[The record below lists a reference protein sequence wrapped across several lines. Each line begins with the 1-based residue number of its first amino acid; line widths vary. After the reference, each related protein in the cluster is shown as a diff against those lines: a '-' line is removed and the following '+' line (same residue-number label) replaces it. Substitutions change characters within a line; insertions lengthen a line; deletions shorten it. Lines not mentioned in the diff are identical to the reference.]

1 MKHSKSKLT
10 GAFLLAGATLAQ
22 ADNPL
27 EEIIVTAEHR
37 DYSIS
42 QTATSVSVVTAN
54 QLASQSAVHLEDVMR
69 QIPNMNAASG
79 ASRNRYFQIRGI
91 GERSQ
96 YQEPIN
102 PSVGLLVD
110 GIDFSGLG
118 LSASTLDIEQIEVLR
133 GPQGTLHGANAI
145 AGLISIQSAEPSHES
160 AHRLEV
166 GLGNYSAQRWQI
178 TSTGPVQ
185 PNLNYRLALAGNT
198 SNGWIKNANLGRSDT
213 NNIDER
219 QARLRLQW
227 QADNYQTDLGLM
239 SVDADNGFDAFSLD
253 NTRTTLSD
261 EPGSDRQKTRGF
273 WLRHQHEFSQ
283 YQLSA
288 QMSRSHSDTQ
298 YSYDEDWS
306 YIGIAPGWEYSSFDQ
321 YQREYRGHE
330 MDIKLTRTKSNSAW
344 LLGVY
349 GRDNEEALGRTYTYL
364 PAPFAS
370 RYDTQYHAVYGQID
384 RDLSDT
390 LQAQLGLRYENRGA
404 RYTDSEILNN
414 RSNDDFLGGKFA
426 LLWQANDN
434 HRTYLSVSKGYRA
447 GGVNTNVLASIPT
460 AETPEQ
466 TELLQGQQVF
476 DTETLWNAEIGLRSI
491 WPDMGLSW
499 FNTLFW
505 MERDDQQVK
514 GSLVLPRQDG
524 STNFIDYVNNAASGS
539 NTGLESELVWRASES
554 LTLTAALGLLWA
566 EFDSYINADGQ
577 NLSGR
582 DQAQAPR
589 YQYALGLE
597 YQINSQWTLGA
608 NLQGRDDYYF
618 SDRHETKARAIHL
631 LDARVRY
638 QGEQWY
644 AQAWAKNLGNATV
657 TVRGFGS
664 FGNDPRKFY
673 VTEPYY
679 QFGAPRTFGMTL
691 GYQL

>member
-1 MKHSKSKLT
+1 MNDSKRQLAS
-10 GAFLLAGATLAQ
+10 AILLASTAIAQ

-27 EEIIVTAEHR
+27 EEIVVTAEHR

-42 QTATSVSVVTAN
+42 QTATSVSVVTAG
-54 QLASQSAVHLEDVMR
+54 QLAGQSAVHLEDVMR
-69 QIPNMNAASG
+69 SVPNLNAASG

-110 GIDFSGLG
+110 GMDFSGLG
-118 LSASTLDIEQIEVLR
+118 LSASTLDIEQVEVLR

-145 AGLISIQSAEPSHES
+145 AGLISIQSVEPSHES
-160 AHRLEV
+160 AHKIELGV
-166 GLGNYSAQRWQI
+166 GNYNTQRWQI
-178 TSTGPVQ
+178 TSTGPLR
-185 PNLNYRLALAGNT
+185 PNFNYRLALGGNT
-198 SNGWIKNANLGRSDT
+198 SDGWIKNTTLGRSDT
-213 NNIDER
+213 NDIDEQ

-227 QADNYQTDLGLM
+227 QADNYQTDLGVM
-239 SVDADNGFDAFSLD
+239 YVNADNGFDAFSLD
-253 NTRTTLSD
+253 NTRSTLSD
-261 EPGSDRQKTRGF
+261 EPGSDRQKTRAL
-273 WLRHQHEFSQ
+273 WLRHQHEFGN
-283 YQLSA
+283 YQLNA
-288 QMSRSHSDTQ
+288 QVSHSRSDTE

-306 YIGIAPGWEYSSFDQ
+306 FVGIAPGWEYSSFDQ
-321 YQREYRGHE
+321 YQRDYRGQE
-330 MDIKLTRTKSNSAW
+330 IDVKLTRTQTNGAW

-349 GRDNEEALGRTYTYL
+349 SRDNDEKLDRNYTYL

-370 RYDTQYHAVYGQID
+370 RYNTEYRAVYGQID
-384 RDLSDT
+384 RDLNHGV
-390 LQAQLGLRYENRGA
+390 QAQLGLRYENREA
-404 RYTDSEILNN
+404 RYSDSETLNN
-414 RSNDDFLGGKFA
+414 QSDDDFVGGKLA
-426 LLWQANDN
+426 LLWQVNDT
-434 HRTYLSVSKGYRA
+434 HRAYVSVSKGYRA

-466 TELLQGQQVF
+466 SALLQSQQVF
-476 DTETLWNAEIGLRSI
+476 DAETLWNTELGLRSL
-491 WPDMGLSW
+491 WPELGLSW
-499 FNTLFW
+499 FNTVFI

-539 NTGLESELVWRASES
+539 NTGLESELVWRADDS
-554 LTLTAALGLLWA
+554 LTVTAAVGLLWA
-566 EFDSYINADGQ
+566 EFDSYINADGR

-589 YQYALGLE
+589 YQYAVGFD

-608 NLQGRDDYYF
+608 NLEGRDDYYF
-618 SDRHETKARAIHL
+618 SDRHEAKARAINL
-631 LDARVRY
+631 LNIRVRY
-638 QGEQWY
+638 QAEQWY
-644 AQAWAKNLGNATV
+644 AQAWAKNLGDATV

-673 VTEPYY
+673 ITEPYY
-679 QFGAPRTFGMTL
+679 QFGAPRTFGITL
-691 GYQL
+691 GYEL

>member
-1 MKHSKSKLT
+1 MKNCKTRLTSAILLT
-10 GAFLLAGATLAQ
+10 GVALAQ

-42 QTATSVSVVTAN
+42 QTATSVSVVTAS
-54 QLASQSAVHLEDVMR
+54 QLASRSALHLEDVMR
-69 QIPNMNAASG
+69 QIPNLNAASG

-110 GIDFSGLG
+110 GMDFSGLG
-118 LSASTLDIEQIEVLR
+118 LSASTLDIEQVEVLR

-145 AGLISIQSAEPSHES
+145 AGLISIQSAQPSHES
-160 AHRLEV
+160 AHQIEI
-166 GLGNYSAQRWQI
+166 GLGNYQSQSWKF
-178 TSTGPVQ
+178 TSTGPLQ
-185 PNLNYRLALAGNT
+185 ANLNYRLALGGNT
-198 SNGWIKNANLGRSDT
+198 SDGWIKNATLGRSDT
-213 NNIDER
+213 NNIDEQ
-219 QARLRLQW
+219 QARMRLQW
-227 QADNYQTDLGLM
+227 QADGYQTDLGM
-239 SVDADNGFDAFSLD
+239 MTVDADNGFDAFSLD

-261 EPGSDRQKTRGF
+261 EPGRDRQKTRAI
-273 WLRHQHEFSQ
+273 WLRHQQEFGD
-283 YQLSA
+283 YQLNA
-288 QMSRSHSDTQ
+288 QVSHSRSDTE

-306 YIGIAPGWEYSSFDQ
+306 FVGIAPGWEYSSFDQ
-321 YQREYRGHE
+321 YQRDYRGQE
-330 MDIKLTRTKSNSAW
+330 IDIKLTRTTPNGAW

-349 GRDNEEALGRTYTYL
+349 GRDNDEELARNYTYL
-364 PAPFAS
+364 PGPFGS
-370 RYDTQYHAVYGQID
+370 RYDTEYRALYGQID
-384 RDLSDT
+384 RDMSAA
-390 LQAQLGLRYENRGA
+390 LQAQLGLRYENREA
-404 RYTDSEILNN
+404 RYNDFEALNN
-414 RSNDDFLGGKFA
+414 QSDDDFVGGKLA
-426 LLWQANDN
+426 LLWQVNDA
-434 HRTYLSVSKGYRA
+434 HRAYLSVSKGYRA

-466 TELLQGQQVF
+466 TALLQGQQVF
-476 DTETLWNAEIGLRSI
+476 DAETLWNIELGLRSL
-491 WPDMGLSW
+491 WPELGLSW
-499 FNTLFW
+499 FNTVFV

-539 NTGLESELVWRASES
+539 NTGLESELVWRADES
-554 LTLTAALGLLWA
+554 LTVTAALGLLWA
-566 EFDSYINADGQ
+566 EFDSYINADGLD
-577 NLSGR
+577 LSGR

-589 YQYALGLE
+589 YQYALGLD
-597 YQINSQWTLGA
+597 YQINPQWTFGA
-608 NLQGRDDYYF
+608 TMEGRDDYYF
-618 SDRHETKARAIHL
+618 SDRHEAKARAIHVFN
-631 LDARVRY
+631 ARVRY

-644 AQAWAKNLGNATV
+644 AQAWARNLGDATV

-679 QFGAPRTFGMTL
+679 QFGAPRTFGITV
-691 GYQL
+691 GYEL